1 MILPDA
7 VLLPARTGLLGLA
20 VAALVLR
27 LRRPPAPPPAT
38 ADIAE
43 LAETVRRA
51 SHDLRGAV
59 SPALLM
65 VERLE
70 AHPDPEVRTAAA
82 VVAEALDRATAISRA
97 TSAAAKKSVAP
108 PNPGT

>member
-1 MILPDA
+1 MILPEA
-7 VLLPARTGLLGLA
+7 ALLPALAFLLGLI

-27 LRRPPAPPPAT
+27 QLRPPPPPPT

-43 LAETVRRA
+43 LAEAVRRA

-70 AHPDPEVRTAAA
+70 AHPDPEVRSAAA
-82 VVAEALDRATAISRA
+82 VVAEALDRATTISRA